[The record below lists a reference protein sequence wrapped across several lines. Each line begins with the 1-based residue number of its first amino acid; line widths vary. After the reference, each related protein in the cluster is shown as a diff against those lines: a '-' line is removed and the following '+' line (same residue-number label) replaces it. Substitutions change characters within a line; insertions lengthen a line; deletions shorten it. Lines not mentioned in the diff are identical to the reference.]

1 MRKSLLLLLML
12 CKLIYSYGYVPTYT
26 VSKQYVATVGVP
38 FVIDPA
44 LDAGGS
50 HEEESTMSGFINTYD
65 TSNYIPTLFT
75 FSTSVYTHTCYV
87 NGGSFVANG
96 YVYTIMPTKVGTSN
110 FRVSVTFLRNNSYT
124 NYMITYSVVG
134 VDVTKIT
141 IPSELSLTV
150 GESYTFSPVI
160 ADSRAQ
166 TSLTWTSSRNSV
178 ASVDANGRVTANGV
192 GTADITCTASNGVS
206 AKCTITVEPVYI
218 ESVTMNETDCTLFV
232 GDKKQLSVT
241 VMPQDASIKEMQW
254 SSSDTKVAMVDQNGL
269 VTAVGSGVAQITAAA
284 KDGSGKSASCV
295 VTVEKDNKLTVTD
308 VAQCNGG
315 RGLMNV
321 LLSDEETILGFQFD
335 LELPTG
341 VTVPTDDSGNLIA
354 QLTGNAA
361 NTHSISSRKT
371 QSGLYRFIV
380 SSNTGEAISN
390 ANGDG
395 MSITFDVADD
405 VQPGIYTITLKNIEM
420 TVKRTGSVYE
430 DLHPKNST
438 AQLTVVKAIAGD
450 VNGDGKVTVTDLS
463 SIIGYIQG
471 DVPVRFIQKSADMN
485 NDGKVSITD
494 AVRVIDVIL
503 SK

>member
-1 MRKSLLLLLML
+1 MNTVNDNAYTTTNFT
-12 CKLIYSYGYVPTYT
+12 YSTEVY
-26 VSKQYVATVGVP
+26 SASW
-38 FVIDPA
+38 VINNYK
-44 LDAGGS
+44 GTS
-50 HEEESTMSGFINTYD
+50 QGFI
-65 TSNYIPTLFT
+65 
-75 FSTSVYTHTCYV
+75 
-87 NGGSFVANG
+87 
-96 YVYTIMPTKVGTSN
+96 YTITPQVAATSN
-110 FRVSVTFLRNNSYT
+110 FRVNVTVCPDTKY
-124 NYMITYSVVG
+124 YYPYEITYTIIG

-141 IPSELSLTV
+141 IPSQLSLTV
-150 GESYTFSPVI
+150 GESYTFTPVI
-160 ADSRAQ
+160 TDSRAQ
-166 TSLTWTSSRNSV
+166 TNLSWTSSKNSV
-178 ASVDANGRVTANGV
+178 ATVDAEGKVTAKGV

-218 ESVTMNETDCTLFV
+218 ETITMNETDCTLSV

-241 VMPQDASIKEMQW
+241 VTPQDASIKDMQW
-254 SSSDTKVAMVDQNGL
+254 STSDDKVAMVDQSGL
-269 VTAVGSGVAQITAAA
+269 VTAVGSGVAQITATA

-335 LELPTG
+335 LELPEG
-341 VTVPTDDSGNLIA
+341 VTVPTDGDGNLMA
-354 QLTGNAA
+354 QLAGNAVT
-361 NTHSISSRKT
+361 THSISSRKT
-371 QSGLYRFIV
+371 LSGLYRFIV

-390 ANGDG
+390 TNGDG
-395 MSITFDVADD
+395 MSITFDVADNML
-405 VQPGIYTITLKNIEM
+405 QGIYTITIKNIEM

-450 VNGDGKVTVTDLS
+450 VNGDGNVTVTDLS

-485 NDGKVSITD
+485 SDGKVSITD

>member
-1 MRKSLLLLLML
+1 MK
-12 CKLIYSYGYVPTYT
+12 
-26 VSKQYVATVGVP
+26 
-38 FVIDPA
+38 
-44 LDAGGS
+44 
-50 HEEESTMSGFINTYD
+50 
-65 TSNYIPTLFT
+65 
-75 FSTSVYTHTCYV
+75 
-87 NGGSFVANG
+87 
-96 YVYTIMPTKVGTSN
+96 
-110 FRVSVTFLRNNSYT
+110 
-124 NYMITYSVVG
+124 
-134 VDVTKIT
+134 
-141 IPSELSLTV
+141 
-150 GESYTFSPVI
+150 GEW
-160 ADSRAQ
+160 R
-166 TSLTWTSSRNSV
+166 
-178 ASVDANGRVTANGV
+178 
-192 GTADITCTASNGVS
+192 C
-206 AKCTITVEPVYI
+206 
-218 ESVTMNETDCTLFV
+218 
-232 GDKKQLSVT
+232 
-241 VMPQDASIKEMQW
+241 ASIW
-254 SSSDTKVAMVDQNGL
+254 
-269 VTAVGSGVAQITAAA
+269 
-284 KDGSGKSASCV
+284 
-295 VTVEKDNKLTVTD
+295 
-308 VAQCNGG
+308 
-315 RGLMNV
+315 
-321 LLSDEETILGFQFD
+321 
-335 LELPTG
+335 
-341 VTVPTDDSGNLIA
+341 
-354 QLTGNAA
+354 LTGNAA

>member
-1 MRKSLLLLLML
+1 MKKLFLLVLMGIGIYLNAFSQINKISIQHVVTVGQSVTIDPLADINVPRDLLQSMSGML
-12 CKLIYSYGYVPTYT
+12 NTSDYNTLVTSNFTYT
-26 VSKQYVATVGVP
+26 S
-38 FVIDPA
+38 
-44 LDAGGS
+44 
-50 HEEESTMSGFINTYD
+50 
-65 TSNYIPTLFT
+65 
-75 FSTSVYTHTCYV
+75 SVYST
-87 NGGSFVANG
+87 NSENSAKGF
-96 YVYTIMPTKVGTSN
+96 VYTITPQKIASTS
-110 FRVSVTFLRNNSYT
+110 FCIRLTHYYYREYHATTLHAYE
-124 NYMITYSVVG
+124 ITYTIVG

-178 ASVDANGRVTANGV
+178 ASVDANGKVTANGV

-405 VQPGIYTITLKNIEM
+405 VQPGIYAITLKNIEM